1 MAEQVVRTNIVNFF
15 KNANPSSRI
24 TTSAVSDT
32 IPEAAKRSPADRG
45 GDKGAGPAE
54 RAIPPEKGIRPGE
67 NRRGGAGLGRLEP
80 AGRQTRKRTDPWKR
94 IRQGEGPGG
103 KRALQAEDLP
113 GRGTDSVGDVPEG
126 KRHQPEESPGGRP
139 RESIRKTPPRR
150 SARGRRHPSRPHSRS
165 GASSPDARTGPRGS
179 RPGDRRRKPA

>member
-15 KNANPSSRI
+15 KNTSPSPRI

-32 IPEAAKRSPADRG
+32 LPEAAKRSPADRG

-80 AGRQTRKRTDPWKR
+80 AGRQPRKKTDPEENR
-94 IRQGEGPGG
+94 PMETDP
-103 KRALQAEDLP
+103 A
-113 GRGTDSVGDVPEG
+113 GRSPRREE
-126 KRHQPEESPGGRP
+126 REESAPGGRP
-139 RESIRKTPPRR
+139 TRQRNRF
-150 SARGRRHPSRPHSRS
+150 RGRR
-165 GASSPDARTGPRGS
+165 T
-179 RPGDRRRKPA
+179 RRKEAPTGREPRRAGPGIYSKNSSSSLCSGPAASISSSQS